1 MDLSK
6 LPPAMISQMASMVED
21 YIASSR
27 KKYASQA
34 APLTDAQRGAMQPY
48 FPAEV
53 LDNARLCVLRGS
65 RVPNPSMYSMAKM
78 MGIRNLPDFSEM
90 TAITFVDVV
99 VSHEEFTDALLF
111 HELVHA
117 VQYAQMGLKEFSSR
131 YVNGFIQGGSYEEV
145 PLEKHAYLLEGR
157 FREGQPFSV
166 DSKKCGSGGKRGRF
180 SALFRALPTVTRSR
194 VISPTLGIFPN
205 TNALAYQILGAARMI
220 PRFLE
225 TRKRLVLSEPLFA
238 CTMLETP

>member
-1 MDLSK
+1 
-6 LPPAMISQMASMVED
+6 MISQMASMVED

-48 FPAEV
+48 FPEEV
-53 LDNARLCVLRGS
+53 LDSARLCVLRGT

-90 TAITFVDVV
+90 TAITFVDVI

-157 FREGQPFSV
+157 FSQKQPFSV
-166 DSKKCGSGGKRGRF
+166 DEEVRQWRETE
-180 SALFRALPTVTRSR
+180 TV
-194 VISPTLGIFPN
+194 
-205 TNALAYQILGAARMI
+205 
-220 PRFLE
+220 
-225 TRKRLVLSEPLFA
+225 
-238 CTMLETP
+238 

>member
-6 LPPAMISQMASMVED
+6 LSPAMISQMASMVED

-34 APLTDAQRGAMQPY
+34 ALLTNAQRAAMQPY

-53 LDNARLCVLRGS
+53 LDSTRLCVLRGT
-65 RVPNPSMYSMAKM
+65 RVSNPSMYSMAKM

-90 TAITFVDVV
+90 AAITFVDVI

-111 HELVHA
+111 HELVHI
-117 VQYAQMGLKEFSSR
+117 VQYAQMGLKEFASR
-131 YVNGFIQGGSYEEV
+131 YVNGFIQGGSYKEM
-145 PLEKHAYLLEGR
+145 PLEKSAYLFEVR

-166 DSKKCGSGGKRGRF
+166 DDEVRQWR
-180 SALFRALPTVTRSR
+180 
-194 VISPTLGIFPN
+194 
-205 TNALAYQILGAARMI
+205 
-220 PRFLE
+220 E
-225 TRKRLVLSEPLFA
+225 TRKI
-238 CTMLETP
+238 